1 MLIVICSTGRGLM
14 KKIEGY
20 KGLSEEMGVPV
31 KKLEEVYAEYAE
43 IAQGKKKDPFGKK
56 FFDNWKTTAN
66 DTFYVA
72 QMEVSLKS
80 AL

>member
-1 MLIVICSTGRGLM
+1 M

-31 KKLEEVYAEYAE
+31 KKLEETYAEYAE
-43 IAQGKKKDPFGKK
+43 IAQGNKKDPFGKK

-72 QMEVSLKS
+72 QMEVR
-80 AL
+80 